1 MRSFS
6 NNNIQDFQD
15 FFTLV
20 GDFAKV
26 GFAHFDAVTCE
37 GYALSHWYR
46 NVGEKEGRPLTEI
59 INVYEHLH
67 PEDRIILQHFLKEAV
82 EGTSDAL
89 KQDVRILHEDRHITW
104 TRINMIV
111 RRRCPEK
118 HIFEMLCIN
127 FDITQTKEI
136 EAKLI
141 KAKEQ
146 AEEADTLKSAFI
158 ANMSHEIRTPL
169 NAIVGF
175 SNLLAKTVDADKK
188 QRFINIINKNNQ
200 MLLKLIGDVLDMA
213 KVESNTLDF
222 NFRPTDLNH
231 LIQEVDSTMR
241 IKLSN
246 DVMLNYVL
254 GAPDCI
260 IDTDPDRL
268 NQVLMNLLNNAAKF
282 TTKGSITFGYE
293 LRDDEIYFYVRDT
306 GIGIPDQDAERLF
319 SRFTKLNNFIPGTG
333 LGLSISKSIVE
344 MLGGSIGVK
353 SAGHNRGSIFWF
365 TIPNKQVSAMSEIN
379 EIYFR
384 EVN

>member
-169 NAIVGF
+169 NVILGF
-175 SNLLAKTVDADKK
+175 SEIMAITDSQEERMKYFELVDRNSDLLLQLISDILDISKLESGSMTFKEEFIDVKELCEEVTNDLKIKNPAGVELIFRPEEAECHIVSDK
-188 QRFINIINKNNQ
+188 QRIRQVLTNIIRNAQKFTHSGE
-200 MLLKLIGDVLDMA
+200 I
-213 KVESNTLDF
+213 
-222 NFRPTDLNH
+222 
-231 LIQEVDSTMR
+231 
-241 IKLSN
+241 
-246 DVMLNYVL
+246 VL
-254 GAPDCI
+254 GYRMEKDGI
-260 IDTDPDRL
+260 
-268 NQVLMNLLNNAAKF
+268 
-282 TTKGSITFGYE
+282 E
-293 LRDDEIYFYVRDT
+293 FYIKDT
-306 GIGIPDQDAERLF
+306 GIGIDR
-319 SRFTKLNNFIPGTG
+319 
-333 LGLSISKSIVE
+333 KSV
-344 MLGGSIGVK
+344 V
-353 SAGHNRGSIFWF
+353 
-365 TIPNKQVSAMSEIN
+365 
-379 EIYFR
+379 
-384 EVN
+384 

>member
-169 NAIVGF
+169 NVILGF
-175 SNLLAKTVDADKK
+175 SEIMAITDSQEERMKYFELVDRNSDLLLQLISDILDISKLESGSMTFKEEFIDVKELCEEVTNDLKIKNPAGVELIFRPEEAECHIVSDK
-188 QRFINIINKNNQ
+188 QRIRQVLTNIIRNAQKFTHSGE
-200 MLLKLIGDVLDMA
+200 I
-213 KVESNTLDF
+213 
-222 NFRPTDLNH
+222 
-231 LIQEVDSTMR
+231 
-241 IKLSN
+241 
-246 DVMLNYVL
+246 VL
-254 GAPDCI
+254 GYRMEKDGI
-260 IDTDPDRL
+260 
-268 NQVLMNLLNNAAKF
+268 
-282 TTKGSITFGYE
+282 E
-293 LRDDEIYFYVRDT
+293 FYIKDT
-306 GIGIPDQDAERLF
+306 GIGISAENRERIF
-319 SRFTKLNNFIPGTG
+319 DRFVKFNNLIPGSG
-333 LGLSISKSIVE
+333 LGLAICKNIVE
-344 MLGGSIGVK
+344 ELGGEIGVESEVGK
-353 SAGHNRGSIFWF
+353 GSRFWIRMPLKLSRKKK
-365 TIPNKQVSAMSEIN
+365 T
-379 EIYFR
+379 
-384 EVN
+384 

>member
-1 MRSFS
+1 MQKSPSASNFSEHGEDIEEKCLPVPSRYPGTAILRDFIVSSFQLYVMRSFS

-231 LIQEVDSTMR
+231 L
-241 IKLSN
+241 
-246 DVMLNYVL
+246 
-254 GAPDCI
+254 
-260 IDTDPDRL
+260 
-268 NQVLMNLLNNAAKF
+268 
-282 TTKGSITFGYE
+282 
-293 LRDDEIYFYVRDT
+293 DT
-306 GIGIPDQDAERLF
+306 GGRQHNAYQAQQRCDAELCARSSRL
-319 SRFTKLNNFIPGTG
+319 
-333 LGLSISKSIVE
+333 
-344 MLGGSIGVK
+344 
-353 SAGHNRGSIFWF
+353 HNRHR
-365 TIPNKQVSAMSEIN
+365 P
-379 EIYFR
+379 R
-384 EVN
+384 PP